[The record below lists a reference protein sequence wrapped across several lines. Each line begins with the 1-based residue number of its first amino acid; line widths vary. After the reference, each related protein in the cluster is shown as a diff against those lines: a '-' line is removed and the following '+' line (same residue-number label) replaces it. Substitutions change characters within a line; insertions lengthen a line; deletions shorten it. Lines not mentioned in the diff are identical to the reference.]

1 MIKETLSRNDVFSGQ
16 KYWQDETPKG
26 EMDKIRHS
34 RYQGLVEIIE
44 YYSAQ
49 DDDGKSLSKEQCE
62 QLKNVCDTIECF
74 GELGQQWAEIGREIL
89 SRNEHASINESQ
101 LRNIIKKSIKKKW
114 FNRSWS
120 RK

>member
-1 MIKETLSRNDVFSGQ
+1 MN
-16 KYWQDETPKG
+16 
-26 EMDKIRHS
+26 KIRHS

-62 QLKNVCDTIECF
+62 QLKNACDTIECF

-101 LRNIIKKSIKKKW
+101 LRNIIKESIQEHLVDVMKRYTEGRATSKEANKAIMDLA
-114 FNRSWS
+114 NSGNG
-120 RK
+120 K